1 MLVIGFTGGLTLAA
15 CGTAQ
20 STCTTANCGGCCSA
34 AGKCESGST
43 ADACG
48 DNGASCGRCGTGT
61 VCQAG
66 ECRASTSGG
75 GGGGATGG
83 GTGGGSGGGVTGGG
97 SGGGVTGGGSG
108 GGVTGGGTGGGV
120 TGGGT
125 GGGAGCRVIPM
136 VETAQ
141 VNFGLGEYR
150 SFSGGNGHYNFALW
164 VYQSTDGLR
173 VEVVYPNDVVPAF
186 PYTETFTTA
195 TRYRNC
201 IACGIYYE
209 QCDSM
214 TLACQKEYLAQGGS
228 MTITR
233 ADRAPAGRIEGS
245 ASGVRFNE
253 WDLTSDTAVPGGG
266 CIIATTIGPWNVGWN
281 MDGGVIP

>member
-1 MLVIGFTGGLTLAA
+1 MHPRTLVMLVIGFAVGLTLAA
-15 CGTAQ
+15 CSPAP
-20 STCTTANCGGCCSA
+20 SCTPANCGGCCSA

-66 ECRASTSGG
+66 ECRASTTGG
-75 GGGGATGG
+75 GGGT
-83 GTGGGSGGGVTGGG
+83 TGGG

-108 GGVTGGGTGGGV
+108 GGVTGGGTGGGT

-125 GGGAGCRVIPM
+125 GGGSGCRVIPM

-150 SFSGGNGHYNFALW
+150 SFTQSVGHYNFGLW
-164 VYQSTDGLR
+164 VYPSTDGFR
-173 VEVVYPNDVVPAF
+173 IEVVYPNDVVPPF
-186 PYTETFTTA
+186 PYTENFTTA
-195 TRYRNC
+195 TRYRTC

-209 QCDSM
+209 QCDSV

-233 ADRAPAGRIEGS
+233 VDRAPAGRIEGS

-253 WDLTSDTAVPGGG
+253 WDLTTDTAVPGGG
-266 CIIATTIGPWNVGWN
+266 CILATTIGPWNVGWN